1 MPVDY
6 EKIISTDLSSLHDA
20 ATAWKNM
27 GKRFGELHDNYRD
40 HVHDA
45 VWADT
50 TRAWSGQGANVFLN
64 QATITQGEYAAARDE
79 AKAVGG
85 MLQDA
90 YEILKPLR
98 QAVIDTAEDAEQ
110 SWLNVSPEGRCAID
124 FDKVPAEY
132 QQQYRHDAT
141 LRTRLEDLWNGKIAK
156 AVEAVQTADANIKKA
171 LMSEGGDLSAF
182 NGGFNSSLKGDIGE
196 TRAGRAGEL
205 YDKIQDGEKL
215 SDKERAEL
223 NRIMVANEND
233 PEFSRTLLT
242 SLGGPE
248 GTIRVHNELA
258 ERAYADDTGNKK
270 RHLTLDAHL
279 ANVLR
284 TATTVDGKDT
294 AADKRF
300 YEQWREDLKEAGVKK
315 YEVDFT
321 DYDHTD
327 AQDVRGYQSIVTLM
341 QQGGGYDDQFLH
353 DLADDI
359 RAAEDEDKGGDK
371 DIWDLRGTFAGE
383 QQKDGTFDDSRK
395 GWFANDPLDGVL
407 GIMSKDPGAATA
419 YLDPGTEAGKDR
431 LQYLEHDRDWENVD
445 TSKGYGKTHEIPG
458 GPDIEDAD
466 TRTGFGAALEAA
478 MTGNVPGTEGS
489 EDFARHSP
497 AEIRVLEHV
506 VTEYAEAAKV
516 DKGAIPENMRQNFAN
531 ALAFYPQDVNDIL
544 GMRGNLPSE
553 MNDVDIDRLTMNQF
567 IRGVAEDGTAFRTI
581 HDSQM
586 EVIAGDVHSLGAED
600 FEKGSADAGKVAR
613 EGGQVMGALDHI
625 RADVLGSDRDDEINR
640 NNWNKTYQYHAAGA
654 LVTGTPILGDTIQR
668 LIDIGAGQHAE
679 NLNNEVTDKTTEEL
693 IAHYSKNGYPRLEQ
707 MFVERADQ
715 VGLDTPDMRKEPFQ
729 NQVLGEAS
737 DGYSFGID
745 DAEGSTGVQE

>member
-85 MLQDA
+85 TLQDA

-98 QAVIDTAEDAEQ
+98 QAVIDTAEDAQQ
-110 SWLNVSPEGRCAID
+110 SWLNVSPDGRCTID
-124 FDKVPAEY
+124 FDKVPPEHQEEY
-132 QQQYRHDAT
+132 SKDDR
-141 LRTRLEDLWNGKIAK
+141 LRTAREDLWNGKIAK

-258 ERAYADDTGNKK
+258 DRAYHDDTGNKK
-270 RHLTLDAHL
+270 RHLALDTHL

-300 YEQWREDLKEAGVKK
+300 YEQWRSDLREAGVKK
-315 YEVDFT
+315 YDT
-321 DYDHTD
+321 DMMRWQED
-327 AQDVRGYQSIVTLM
+327 DVLGYQSLVTLM
-341 QQGGGYDDQFLH
+341 DRGSGYDQQFLH

-359 RAAEDEDKGGDK
+359 RAAEDKSKGGEP
-371 DIWDLRGTFAGE
+371 DIWDMSRRFAGE
-383 QQKDGTFDDSRK
+383 QQKDGTFDDSGS
-395 GWFANDPLDGVL
+395 GWFKNDPLDGVL
-407 GIMSKDPGAATA
+407 GIMSRDPEAATA
-419 YLDPGTEAGKDR
+419 YFDPASEDGRDR
-431 LQYLEHDRDWENVD
+431 LDYLENKRDWDIVE
-445 TSKGYGKTHEIPG
+445 TSKPG
-458 GPDIEDAD
+458 GKYSHVGPDVPDEDA
-466 TRTGFGAALEAA
+466 RTGFGAALEAA
-478 MTGNVPGTEGS
+478 MTGNAPGTEGA

-544 GMRGNLPSE
+544 GRLGSFPSD
-553 MNDVDIDRLTMNQF
+553 MNGVDVDRQEMQQF
-567 IRGVAEDGTAFRTI
+567 IRGVAEDGAAFRTV

-586 EVIAGDVHSLGAED
+586 EVIVGNVSALDAQDLRTGNADVIAVA
-600 FEKGSADAGKVAR
+600 EKGGR
-613 EGGQVMGALDHI
+613 TMGALDYI
-625 RADVLGSDRDDEINR
+625 RADVLGSDRDAQISV
-640 NNWNKTYQYHAAGA
+640 NNWSKTYTYHAAGA
-654 LVTGTPILGDTIQR
+654 PVTAIPIVGDSLQR
-668 LIDIGAGQHAE
+668 LIDIAAGQHAE
-679 NLNNEVTDKTTEEL
+679 NLNNELADRTRGEL
-693 IAHYSKNGYPRLEQ
+693 ISYYREEGYPRLEEL
-707 MFVERADQ
+707 FKERGRQ
-715 VGLDTPDMRKEPFQ
+715 VGLSVEEMSNEKKPFQ
-729 NQVLGEAS
+729 QIILDESSSA
-737 DGYSFGID
+737 YAFGIGD
-745 DAEGSTGVQE
+745 SEGSTGGRV

>member
-6 EKIISTDLSSLHDA
+6 EKIISTDLSSLHEA

-45 VWADT
+45 VWADNNRT
-50 TRAWSGQGANVFLN
+50 WTGQGASVFLN

-98 QAVIDTAEDAEQ
+98 QAVIDAAEDAEQ
-110 SWLNVSPEGRCAID
+110 SWLNVGPEGRCTIN
-124 FDKVPAEY
+124 FDKIPGEH
-132 QQQYRHDAT
+132 QHRYRQDAT
-141 LRTRLEDLWNGKIAK
+141 LRTQLEDLWNGKIAK

-171 LMSEGGDLSAF
+171 LMAEPADGGPI
-182 NGGFNSSLKGDIGE
+182 GGFNSSLKDDIGE
-196 TRAGRAGEL
+196 ARAARASEL

-223 NRIMVANEND
+223 NRIMAANEND

-248 GTIRVHNELA
+248 GTIRVHNELS
-258 ERAYADDTGNKK
+258 ERAYVDDPGNKK
-270 RHLTLDAHL
+270 RHLALDGHL

-294 AADKRF
+294 AADKKF
-300 YEQWREDLKEAGVKK
+300 YEQWREDLKEAGVKQ

-341 QQGGGYDDQFLH
+341 QQGSGYDDQFLH

-359 RAAEDEDKGGDK
+359 RAAEDEDRGGDK
-371 DIWDLRGTFAGE
+371 GIWDLKGTFAGE

-407 GIMSKDPGAATA
+407 GIMSKDPAAATA

-431 LQYLEHDRDWENVD
+431 LQYLEHDRDWEIVD

-489 EDFARHSP
+489 EDFAKHSP

-506 VTEYAEAAKV
+506 VTEYAEVAKI

-531 ALAFYPQDVNDIL
+531 ALAFYPQDVHDVL
-544 GMRGNLPSE
+544 GVRGNLPTE
-553 MNDVDIDRLTMNQF
+553 MNDIEIDRSTMNQF

-586 EVIAGDVHSLGAED
+586 EVIAGDVHALSGED
-600 FEKGSADAGKVAR
+600 LRTGSDDAREVAR
-613 EGGQVMGALDHI
+613 ESGQVMGALDHI
-625 RADVLGSDRDDEINR
+625 RADVLGSHRDDEISQ

-654 LVTGTPILGDTIQR
+654 LVTGTPIFGDTIQR

-679 NLNNEVTDKTTEEL
+679 NLNNEITDKTTEDL
-693 IAHYSKNGYPRLEQ
+693 IEYYRSKGYPRLEE
-707 MFVERADQ
+707 MFTVQAEAQGLGNEDMRDVPFQEEILERAS
-715 VGLDTPDMRKEPFQ
+715 T
-729 NQVLGEAS
+729 N
-737 DGYSFGID
+737 YSSAIHD
-745 DAEGSTGVQE
+745 SEGSTGDRD